1 MSIEN
6 PWKKRRAGVPSAV
19 ETLVNMDAII
29 LCEHRRGNTIEFYS
43 IFSIT
48 HRLCMR
54 CGADIDLPVGVWMR
68 LQYTGDDFD
77 QGFLSGRR
85 LRLIKTIPA
94 PRNVPTRLERYDGDD
109 LRVVL
114 TTRVFVE
121 YLPNERFCLVSD
133 DLGDIRFE
141 REQLPSLLDQ
151 FEEGVDAEVEFYA
164 DSLWLRRLFG
174 LQKRDYNYSKITGN
188 TAPSK
193 MYERRSSD
201 SSTTANPRAESREVP
216 KWLPPKLPPTYENV
230 IDTSTEKP
238 SGRDPT
244 PAWCCVVRIRVDH
257 IICYAPIAGIHKI
270 LVTTELLKQFLG
282 VSHIT
287 DMVDVG
293 LWLNVMCEPRCNR
306 EYDDVRQPHFSHIAT
321 KICAA
326 PQRNPPVEPWNQRV
340 VCGLLQVFL
349 RCDLSVPGNVR
360 RVQVG
365 NEKYFVLNCS
375 HKIPVMVPA
384 SRLEDILDS
393 KLSSNKE
400 IGMWAT
406 RKKRVQDCDMFL
418 IASEEIKEVAAVFV
432 DHFSSMVQWL
442 SFQTSL
448 TTSAASEN

>member
-109 LRVVL
+109 LRVIL

-141 REQLPSLLDQ
+141 REQLPSVLDQ

-174 LQKRDYNYSKITGN
+174 LQKRDHSYPKATSREFRNNFPSTSSAVGQGFPVVTSDMLHSTVKSMRRLSLSSDRQSPSQELPRDERIPSPIAGKS
-188 TAPSK
+188 APSK
-193 MYERRSSD
+193 ISERKPSD
-201 SSTTANPRAESREVP
+201 SSTAANPRAESREVP
-216 KWLPPKLPPTYENV
+216 KWLPPKILPTYENV

-270 LVTTELLKQFLG
+270 LVTAELLKQCLG
-282 VSHIT
+282 VSHT
-287 DMVDVG
+287 SDMVDVG

-340 VCGLLQVFL
+340 VCGH
-349 RCDLSVPGNVR
+349 GT
-360 RVQVG
+360 
-365 NEKYFVLNCS
+365 
-375 HKIPVMVPA
+375 
-384 SRLEDILDS
+384 S
-393 KLSSNKE
+393 KPP
-400 IGMWAT
+400 
-406 RKKRVQDCDMFL
+406 
-418 IASEEIKEVAAVFV
+418 
-432 DHFSSMVQWL
+432 
-442 SFQTSL
+442 
-448 TTSAASEN
+448 